1 MPEQAVLWHDSISDA
16 IGAAV
21 AACGGAKRVSGLLWP
36 AMKPEAAYTRL
47 KHALNDERAEKLSP
61 DELMLIS
68 KVARDVG
75 DYSIGAFY
83 AREIGCEF
91 KPLTPAESKKRAKK
105 ARVSALLAELAR
117 LADDE

>member
-1 MPEQAVLWHDSISDA
+1 MPEQTSLWHDSISDA
-16 IGAAV
+16 IGAAI
-21 AACGGAKRVSGLLWP
+21 AASGGAKRVSGLLWP
-36 AMKPEAAYTRL
+36 AMRPEAAYTRL

-61 DELMLIS
+61 DEMLLVS
-68 KVARDVG
+68 KFARDAG

-91 KPLTPAESKKRAKK
+91 KPLSPAESKKRAKK

-117 LADDE
+117 LSDDE